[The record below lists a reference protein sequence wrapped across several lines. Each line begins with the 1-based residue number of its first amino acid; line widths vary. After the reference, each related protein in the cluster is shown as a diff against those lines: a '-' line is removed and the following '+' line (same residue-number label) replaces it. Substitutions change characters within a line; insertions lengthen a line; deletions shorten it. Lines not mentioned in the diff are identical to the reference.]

1 MHRRQFF
8 QEYHSPQQQQVNP
21 PRSDYQVLEEIGRGS
36 FGSVRKVIHIPTKK
50 LLVRKDIKYGHMN
63 SKERQQLIAEC
74 SILSQ
79 LKHENIVEFYN
90 WDFDEQRE
98 VLYLYMEYCS
108 RGDLSQMIKH
118 YKQEHKYIPEKIVWG
133 ILAQLLSALY
143 KCHYGVELPTLTT
156 IYDRMKPPVKGKN
169 IVIHRDLK
177 PGNIF
182 LSYDDS
188 DNSLNE
194 EVDGHGEVNNNY
206 YRDRRVNSRKK
217 GSAMDYSQVVVKLG
231 DFGLAKSLE
240 TSIQFATTYVGTP
253 YYMSPE
259 VLMDQP
265 YSPLSD
271 IWSLGCVIFEMCSLH
286 PPFQA
291 KNYLDLQTKIK
302 NGKCETIPEYYSKGL
317 NAIIH
322 SMIEVNLRTRPSTFE
337 LLQDIQIRTARKS
350 LQLERFE
357 RKLLDYE
364 NELTNIEKILEKQAM
379 EYERELSQLKEQFT
393 HAVEERAREVV
404 NGKKIGK
411 VPESINGYYGK
422 KFTKPA
428 YHWQTRYR

>member
-1 MHRRQFF
+1 MYNRR
-8 QEYHSPQQQQVNP
+8 ELTYDYHPLIPAVQANNSPSPQ
-21 PRSDYQVLEEIGRGS
+21 YQILEEIGRGS
-36 FGSVRKVIHIPTKK
+36 FGAVRKVIHLPTKK
-50 LLVRKDIKYGHMN
+50 LMVRKEIKYGHMN

-74 SILSQ
+74 TILSQ
-79 LKHENIVEFYN
+79 LKHENIVEFYS
-90 WDFDEQRE
+90 WDFEEQKE

-118 YKQEHKYIPEKIVWG
+118 YKQEHKYIPEKVLWG
-133 ILAQLLSALY
+133 ILAQLLMALY
-143 KCHYGVELPTLTT
+143 KCHYGDDLPPLTT
-156 IYDRMKPPVKGKN
+156 MYDRMKAPVKGKN

-182 LSYDDS
+182 LSNEDNCDD
-188 DNSLNE
+188 LK
-194 EVDGHGEVNNNY
+194 NNRN
-206 YRDRRVNSRKK
+206 
-217 GSAMDYSQVVVKLG
+217 MDYSQVVVKLG

-240 TSIQFATTYVGTP
+240 ASIQFATTYVGTP

-291 KNYLDLQTKIK
+291 KNYLELQNKIK
-302 NGKCETIPEYYSKGL
+302 LGKFEKIPEYYSDGL
-317 NAIIH
+317 NLMIH
-322 SMIEVNLRTRPSTFE
+322 SMVDINLKTRPSTFE

-357 RKLLDYE
+357 RNLLNYE
-364 NELTNIEKILEKQAM
+364 NELVNIEKILEKQAM
-379 EYERELSQLKEQFT
+379 EYERELSQLKEQFVQ
-393 HAVEERAREVV
+393 AVEERAHEVI
-404 NGKKIGK
+404 NGKKVGK
-411 VPESINGYYGK
+411 VPESIHGYYDK
-422 KFTKPA
+422 RLPKPA

>member
-1 MHRRQFF
+1 MIIESILCVSMHRRQFL
-8 QEYHSPQQQQVNP
+8 QEYRSPQQQQGHP
-21 PRSDYQVLEEIGRGS
+21 PRSEYQVLEEIGRGS

-90 WDFDEQRE
+90 WDFDEQKE

-133 ILAQLLSALY
+133 ILAQLLTALY

-188 DNSLNE
+188 DYNINE
-194 EVDGHGEVNNNY
+194 QVDGHEEVNSNY
-206 YRDRRVNSRKK
+206 YRDHR
-217 GSAMDYSQVVVKLG
+217 A
-231 DFGLAKSLE
+231 
-240 TSIQFATTYVGTP
+240 
-253 YYMSPE
+253 
-259 VLMDQP
+259 
-265 YSPLSD
+265 
-271 IWSLGCVIFEMCSLH
+271 
-286 PPFQA
+286 PPF
-291 KNYLDLQTKIK
+291 
-302 NGKCETIPEYYSKGL
+302 P
-317 NAIIH
+317 
-322 SMIEVNLRTRPSTFE
+322 
-337 LLQDIQIRTARKS
+337 
-350 LQLERFE
+350 
-357 RKLLDYE
+357 
-364 NELTNIEKILEKQAM
+364 
-379 EYERELSQLKEQFT
+379 
-393 HAVEERAREVV
+393 
-404 NGKKIGK
+404 
-411 VPESINGYYGK
+411 
-422 KFTKPA
+422 
-428 YHWQTRYR
+428 

>member
-1 MHRRQFF
+1 M
-8 QEYHSPQQQQVNP
+8 
-21 PRSDYQVLEEIGRGS
+21 
-36 FGSVRKVIHIPTKK
+36 VRKE
-50 LLVRKDIKYGHMN
+50 IKYGHMN
-63 SKERQQLIAEC
+63 SKERQQLISEC
-74 SILSQ
+74 KILAQ
-79 LKHENIVEFYN
+79 LKFENIVDFYS
-90 WDFDEQRE
+90 WDFNDDEKI
-98 VLYLYMEYCS
+98 LYLYMEYCS
-108 RGDLSQMIKH
+108 RGDLSQMIKF
-118 YKQEHKYIPEKIVWG
+118 YKSRNKYIPEKIIWG
-133 ILAQLLSALY
+133 ILAQLLMALY
-143 KCHYGVELPTLTT
+143 KCHYGVELSPLVT
-156 IYDRMKPPVKGKN
+156 IYDRMKPPTKGKN

-182 LSYDDS
+182 LSNDNNATNNDDDAEKEYN
-188 DNSLNE
+188 DNNVNE
-194 EVDGHGEVNNNY
+194 PNRQNI
-206 YRDRRVNSRKK
+206 K
-217 GSAMDYSQVVVKLG
+217 MDYSQVVVKLG

-271 IWSLGCVIFEMCSLH
+271 IWSLGCVVYEMCSLH

-291 KNYLDLQTKIK
+291 KTFLDLQNRIKSGKID
-302 NGKCETIPEYYSKGL
+302 NIPEYYSNGL

-322 SMIEVNLRTRPSTFE
+322 SMIDANLKTRPSTFE

-357 RKLLDYE
+357 RNLLDYE
-364 NELTNIEKILEKQAM
+364 KELVNIEKILEKQAS
-379 EYERELSQLKEQFT
+379 EYERELTQLREQFV

-404 NGKKIGK
+404 NGKKVGK
-411 VPESINGYYGK
+411 VPDSMYNGQYSRPL
-422 KFTKPA
+422 TKPA

>member
-1 MHRRQFF
+1 MYHRQVHN
-8 QEYHSPQQQQVNP
+8 QE
-21 PRSDYQVLEEIGRGS
+21 YQVLEEIGRGS

-50 LLVRKDIKYGHMN
+50 LMVRKEIKYGHMN
-63 SKERQQLIAEC
+63 SKERQQLISEC
-74 SILSQ
+74 KILSQ
-79 LKHENIVEFYN
+79 LKFENIVDFYN
-90 WDFDEQRE
+90 WDFNDSEK

-108 RGDLSQMIKH
+108 RGDLALMIKS
-118 YKQEHKYIPEKIVWG
+118 YKSRNKYIPEKIIWG
-133 ILAQLLSALY
+133 ILAQLLMALH
-143 KCHYGVELPTLTT
+143 KCHYGVELSPLIT
-156 IYDRMKPPVKGKN
+156 IYDRMKPPTKGKN

-182 LSYDDS
+182 LS
-188 DNSLNE
+188 NE
-194 EVDGHGEVNNNY
+194 NNNDDNNDDNDQQKNKDDNDLHLENNIPNASG
-206 YRDRRVNSRKK
+206 RGNNMKV
-217 GSAMDYSQVVVKLG
+217 DYSQVVVKLG

-271 IWSLGCVIFEMCSLH
+271 IWSLGCVVYEMCSLH

-291 KNYLDLQTKIK
+291 KTFLDLQNKIK
-302 NGKCETIPEYYSKGL
+302 TGKVDKIPEYYSNGL

-322 SMIEVNLRTRPSTFE
+322 SMIDVDLKTRPSTFE

-357 RKLLDYE
+357 RNLLAYE
-364 NELTNIEKILEKQAM
+364 SELVNIEKILEKQAT
-379 EYERELSQLKEQFT
+379 EYERELSHLKEHFVQ
-393 HAVEERAREVV
+393 AVEERVREVI
-404 NGKKIGK
+404 NGKKVGK
-411 VPESINGYYGK
+411 APESMYTNGYSEGLSR
-422 KFTKPA
+422 PA

>member
-1 MHRRQFF
+1 MYNRRQIPN
-8 QEYHSPQQQQVNP
+8 EYHPFLRQPSIPTSTINE
-21 PRSDYQVLEEIGRGS
+21 YQVQEEIGRGS
-36 FGSVRKVIHIPTKK
+36 FGAVRKVVHLPTKK
-50 LLVRKDIKYGHMN
+50 VMVRKEIKYGHMN

-74 SILSQ
+74 TILSQ

-90 WDFDEQRE
+90 WDFNEQQE
-98 VLYLYMEYCS
+98 VLFLYMEYCS
-108 RGDLSQMIKH
+108 RGDLGQMIKH
-118 YKQEHKYIPEKIVWG
+118 YKQEHKYIPEKIIWG
-133 ILAQLLSALY
+133 ILAQLLMALY
-143 KCHYGVELPTLTT
+143 KCHYGDDLPSLTT
-156 IYDRMKPPVKGKN
+156 MYDRMKPPTKGKN

-182 LSYDDS
+182 LSNEDQTDIS
-188 DNSLNE
+188 DNKI
-194 EVDGHGEVNNNY
+194 
-206 YRDRRVNSRKK
+206 RDKRS
-217 GSAMDYSQVVVKLG
+217 MDYSQVVVKLG

-240 TSIQFATTYVGTP
+240 ASIQFATTYVGTP

-291 KNYLDLQTKIK
+291 KNYLELQNKIK
-302 NGKCETIPEYYSKGL
+302 QGNFEKIPEYYSGGL
-317 NAIIH
+317 NLMIH
-322 SMIEVNLRTRPSTFE
+322 SMVDVNLKTRPSTFE

-357 RKLLDYE
+357 RNLLDYE
-364 NELTNIEKILEKQAM
+364 NELVNIEKILEKQAL
-379 EYERELSQLKEQFT
+379 EYEREVSQLKEQFVQ
-393 HAVEERAREVV
+393 AVEERVHEVV
-404 NGKKIGK
+404 KGKKMGK
-411 VPESINGYYGK
+411 VPEAIHRYYDKRLPG
-422 KFTKPA
+422 PA

>member
-1 MHRRQFF
+1 MSNMQNRRQILN
-8 QEYHSPQQQQVNP
+8 EYYPTQPMSPPVTQPTSQ
-21 PRSDYQVLEEIGRGS
+21 YQVLEEIGRGS
-36 FGSVRKVIHIPTKK
+36 FGAVRKVIHLPTKK
-50 LLVRKDIKYGHMN
+50 LMVRKDIRYGHMN

-74 SILSQ
+74 TILSQ
-79 LKHENIVEFYN
+79 LKHENIVEFYS
-90 WDFDEQRE
+90 WDFNEQKE

-118 YKQEHKYIPEKIVWG
+118 YKQEHKYIPEKVIWG
-133 ILAQLLSALY
+133 ILAQLLMALY
-143 KCHYGVELPTLTT
+143 KCHYGDDLPQLTT
-156 IYDRMKPPVKGKN
+156 MYDRMKPPTKGKN

-182 LSYDDS
+182 LSNENNDDK
-188 DNSLNE
+188 
-194 EVDGHGEVNNNY
+194 EVKNY
-206 YRDRRVNSRKK
+206 RK
-217 GSAMDYSQVVVKLG
+217 MDYSQVVVKLG

-240 TSIQFATTYVGTP
+240 ASIQFATTYVGTP

-259 VLMDQP
+259 VLMDHP

-291 KNYLDLQTKIK
+291 RNYLELQKKIK
-302 NGKCETIPEYYSKGL
+302 LGKFDKIPDYYSDGL
-317 NAIIH
+317 NLMIR
-322 SMIEVNLRTRPSTFE
+322 SMIDVDLKTRPSTFE

-357 RKLLDYE
+357 RNLLDYE
-364 NELTNIEKILEKQAM
+364 NELVNIEKILEKQAM
-379 EYERELSQLKEQFT
+379 EYEREYSQLKEQFLR
-393 HAVEERAREVV
+393 AVEDRVAEVV
-404 NGKKIGK
+404 NGKKIGM
-411 VPESINGYYGK
+411 VPESIDGYYNK
-422 KFTKPA
+422 RLPRPA